1 MACICGWSRNS
12 KKLYSSGPIE
22 HFARDIGAVKLQPYN
37 VEAKAISFVKQ
48 FSMDI
53 SVFNVN
59 VNIKKRGTR
68 IAIILFLQ
76 F

>member
-53 SVFNVN
+53 SV
-59 VNIKKRGTR
+59 NIKKRGTR